1 MGEVAFPL
9 ANQIFTCT
17 TILEDGSVYISS
29 TCGSSYQPDANIT
42 ITRATKTNEEIVIDN
57 AVKFIGYEDQIR
69 YDTDYEKNNPVG
81 RDETIDANYRRIF
94 KNDGNGNYYFYAI
107 ERLDR

>member
-9 ANQIFTCT
+9 ANQTFTCT

-29 TCGSSYQPDANIT
+29 TCGGSYQPDAN
-42 ITRATKTNEEIVIDN
+42 RATKTNEGIVIDN

-69 YDTDYEKNNPVG
+69 YDTDYEKTKPVG

>member
-1 MGEVAFPL
+1 MAFPL

-69 YDTDYEKNNPVG
+69 YDTDYEK
-81 RDETIDANYRRIF
+81 TIQWVEMKRSMPITDVFSKTMEMVIITFTRL
-94 KNDGNGNYYFYAI
+94 NDWI
-107 ERLDR
+107 DK